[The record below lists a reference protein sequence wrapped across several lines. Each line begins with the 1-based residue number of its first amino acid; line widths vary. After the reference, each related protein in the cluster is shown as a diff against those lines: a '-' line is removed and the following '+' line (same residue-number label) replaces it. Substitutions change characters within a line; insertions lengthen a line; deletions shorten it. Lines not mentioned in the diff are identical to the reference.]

1 MIDMKNFVP
10 ADKSVTRGGK
20 NRKKGSLTII
30 NSAKNGKRLIISED
44 VVETLELKETVKIGF
59 MEKQLLLGT
68 TLPGEKN
75 EYELKRQ
82 GKKFVVYSSE
92 LIAQIT
98 EHQKIDFTN
107 RVSHTWYK
115 PTVEEFEGSPIII
128 FEAEGEEE
136 NGQEKGTD

>member
-1 MIDMKNFVP
+1 MVNMEQFIP

-59 MEKQLLLGT
+59 IGKQLLLGT

-82 GKKFVVYSSE
+82 GKKAIVYSAE
-92 LIAQIT
+92 LISLIT
-98 EHQKIDFTN
+98 EHQGINFAD
-107 RVSHTWYK
+107 RVSHTWYH
-115 PTVEEFEGSPIII
+115 PILEEIDDVPVVI
-128 FEAEGEEE
+128 FEPEGGEENE
-136 NGQEKGTD
+136 CKNE